1 MKRVPAATF
10 KAQCLAILDRIDP
23 DGIIIT
29 KHGRPVAKLIPVGT
43 APTDLIGSLKGK
55 LKIKGNILSTG
66 VRWDAESRHPRPA
79 SRTRRRA
86 HRS

>member
-1 MKRVPAATF
+1 MKRVPATMF

-43 APTDLIGSLKGK
+43 APRFTLGHTHLKSL
-55 LKIKGNILSTG
+55 LLLQ
-66 VRWDAESRHPRPA
+66 
-79 SRTRRRA
+79 
-86 HRS
+86 

>member
-29 KHGRPVAKLIPVGT
+29 KHGRPVAKLMPVST
-43 APTDLIGSLKGK
+43 APTELIGSLKGR

-79 SRTRRRA
+79 SRARRRA
-86 HRS
+86 HRG